1 MLIYVIDDN
10 KTNLDFFSFIVRK
23 LATDIQC
30 ECFAEPVEALSVCG
44 VTMPD
49 LVLIDFM
56 MPIMDGHEFV
66 RRFKTLPGAADIPV
80 VMVTAATDR
89 HIRRTALDIGV
100 SDFLIKP
107 VDSHEMRARLT
118 NLLAL
123 RRGHLQLQDRNR
135 WLADEVQKA
144 TQVIAD
150 REMELILRLTKAAEC
165 RDPET
170 GAHVLRMAHFS
181 ELIAG
186 KVGYD
191 RASRELIL
199 RAAPMHDIGK
209 VGIPD
214 MILLKPGRLDAV
226 EMEMMKRHAS
236 IGHSI
241 LSRSESPLVSLAAEI
256 ALHHH
261 EKFDGSGYPYG
272 LVGEAIPL
280 SARIVAVA
288 DVFDALTSPRP
299 YKPAWTVHEAR
310 LYLLEN
316 SGKHMDPMCVDAFL
330 SCWDEV
336 LSIRERLVD
345 D

>member
-23 LATDIQC
+23 LAPDIQC
-30 ECFAEPVEALSVCG
+30 ECYAEPVEALAACG

-49 LVLIDFM
+49 LVLIDYM
-56 MPIMDGHEFV
+56 MPVMDGHEFV

-144 TQVIAD
+144 TQIIAD
-150 REMELILRLTKAAEC
+150 REMELILRLTKASEC

-186 KVGYD
+186 KLGYD
-191 RASRELIL
+191 RAGRELIL

-214 MILLKPGRLDAV
+214 MILLKPGRLDPL
-226 EMEMMKRHAS
+226 EMEIMKRHAT

-241 LSRSESPLVSLAAEI
+241 LSRSESPLVCLGAEI

-261 EKFDGSGYPYG
+261 ERFDGGGYPHG
-272 LVGEAIPL
+272 LIGSAIPL

-299 YKPAWTVHEAR
+299 YKPAWAPDEAK

-316 SGKHMDPMCVDAFL
+316 RGGHMDPDCVDAFL
-330 SCWDEV
+330 GCWDEV
-336 LSIRERLVD
+336 LAIRARLVD
-345 D
+345 E